1 MGDKIERVGNAI
13 DKLNQSFAPER
24 KAYLWISIISSFFLV
39 VAGITLVVFLG
50 IQYFE
55 TPPVLE
61 SGDIADKSSPLG
73 VIISALGLFGSAGPI
88 TYSIGKILQMY
99 FKGTD
104 LVLAAIE
111 ND

>member
-1 MGDKIERVGNAI
+1 MGDKIERVGKAI
-13 DKLNQSFAPER
+13 DRLNQSFAPER
-24 KAYLWISIISSFFLV
+24 KAYLWISIISSIFVV
-39 VAGITLVVFLG
+39 VAGVSLVLFLG
-50 IQYFE
+50 WQYFE
-55 TPPVLE
+55 TPPALE
-61 SGDIADKSSPLG
+61 ASEIADKPSPLG

-88 TYSIGKILQMY
+88 TYSIGRILQMY